1 MLQDDWKSIILTRKC
16 KIIDA
21 INVLNKTGLLAII
34 VVDEEFKLLATI
46 TDGDIRKGL
55 AKGFTIDQNISLIM
69 NQDPKFVDQ
78 HETFEEIK
86 LLFTKEKFKA
96 LPVVDENKK
105 VINCY
110 FQNYFFDTQAPPP
123 LLIMAGGF
131 GKRLGILTKKCPKPM
146 LKLNKKPILEHIIDK
161 AKKENFTNIYIST
174 HYKPEVIENYFGDG
188 SKFDVKITYIKEQK
202 PLGTGGSFKFMSKYK
217 GPIVVTNGD
226 IISKIGYKKL
236 LDFHTLNNGIATMAV
251 IKNEIKNPFG
261 VVRYNGI
268 HLEDFE
274 EKPSWI
280 TYINAGIYII
290 ETEATKFLKKGEN
303 ISMPVIL
310 KKLKK
315 NNKNVFIFHMH
326 EDWIDIGTPEEFKK
340 IKQKIK

>member
-1 MLQDDWKSIILTRKC
+1 MLQDKWKSIILTRKSQ
-16 KIIDA
+16 IIDA
-21 INVLNKTGLLAII
+21 INKLNETGLLTI
-34 VVDEEFKLLATI
+34 VVVDKEFKLLATI

-69 NQDPKFVDQ
+69 NQHPKFIDQ
-78 HETFEEIK
+78 DVTFEEIK
-86 LLFTKEKFKA
+86 LLFSKEKFKA

-110 FQNYFFDTQAPPP
+110 FQDYFFDTKAVPP

-131 GKRLGILTKKCPKPM
+131 GKRLGVLTKKCPKPM
-146 LKLNKKPILEHIIDK
+146 LRLNNKPILEHIIEK
-161 AKKENFTNIYIST
+161 ARKENFTNIYIST
-174 HYKPEVIENYFGDG
+174 HYRPEVIENYFGDG
-188 SKFDVKITYIKEQK
+188 AKFDVKITYIKEQK

-226 IISKIGYKKL
+226 IISKIGYKKM
-236 LDFHTLNNGIATMAV
+236 LDFHILNNGIATMAV

-268 HLEDFE
+268 LLEDFE

-280 TYINAGIYII
+280 TYINAGIYIV
-290 ETEATKFLKKGEN
+290 EAAATKFLKKNEN

-310 KKLKK
+310 KKLKT
-315 NNKNVFIFHMH
+315 NNKDVFIFHMH
-326 EDWIDIGTPEEFKK
+326 EDWIDIGTPTEFRK
-340 IKQKIK
+340 IKKKLK